1 MQKILAEC
9 EPNALDCVLLV
20 MPHADSDWAAYLK
33 ESQDCVRNIAKAIA
47 LDTDCVIVLPP
58 HAQGDVSAQQNMLGE
73 LAMHP
78 RVHALFAPTNDT
90 WARDFAPL
98 CAQSGDSVML
108 LKYRFNAW
116 GEKFESAL
124 DNKLALSLDAQGFWR
139 CPLTQS
145 ELVLEGGSIE
155 SNGAGT
161 LLTTTSCLLHKQ
173 RNPCLDKTQIE
184 SWLYAELGVQQIL
197 WLEHGY
203 LKGDDT
209 DCHIDNLARFIDS
222 RTIVYIACED
232 VNDEHYESLQKMQ
245 DELRSFRDC
254 AGNPCVLVAL
264 PFCEPL
270 YYDGERLPASYA
282 NFLMLQNRI
291 LLPTF
296 GSERDKEAQRILQQ
310 HSGREV
316 VPVDCRV
323 LLRQHGGLHC
333 MSMQFVRG
341 TIAFENLKRF

>member
-1 MQKILAEC
+1 MQKMFAEC

-20 MPHADSDWAAYLK
+20 MPHADSDWAAYLD
-33 ESQDCVRNIAKAIA
+33 EAQDCVRNIAQAVA
-47 LDTDCVIVLPP
+47 VDTDCVVVLPP
-58 HAQGDVSAQQNMLGE
+58 HAQGAQNPLGA
-73 LAMHP
+73 LATHP

-98 CAQSGDSVML
+98 CVQKGDSLAL

-124 DNKLALSLDAQGFWR
+124 DNELAFALDAQGLWR
-139 CPLTQS
+139 CPLVPS
-145 ELVLEGGSIE
+145 ERVLEGGSIE
-155 SNGAGT
+155 HNGAGT
-161 LLTTTSCLLHKQ
+161 LLTTTSCLLHQK
-173 RNPCLDKTQIE
+173 RNPHLSKARIE
-184 SWLYAELGVQQIL
+184 EWLCAALGAQQIL
-197 WLEHGY
+197 WLTHGF

-209 DCHIDNLARFIDS
+209 DCHIDNLARFVDS
-222 RTIVYIACED
+222 KTIVYVHCED
-232 VNDEHYESLQKMQ
+232 KNDEHYESLQKMRE
-245 DELRSFRDC
+245 ELRAFRDC
-254 AGNPCVLVAL
+254 AGNPFALVAL

-270 YYDGERLPASYA
+270 YYEGERLPASYA

-310 HSGREV
+310 HTGREV
-316 VPVDCRV
+316 VPIDCRV

-341 TIAFENLKRF
+341 AIALHNLKRF